1 MNAMGVT
8 CVCQWPVTESRTV
21 QQTVEMLTRRIEVLG
36 AVKAGNFCVDCETYQ
51 STQTINSTKLVHLM
65 HNSEQP
71 LTCFGITDTG
81 ACLITDGQ
89 FEGIMQKLK
98 GFYTPRKSARVES
111 KGQRFELGDFLV
123 KIGIVSIG
131 PHTKGILVEVEYTPC
146 IVVPDCWNLLHEFMQ
161 SFMGNQSPSLPT
173 TLLSKQDMPVTPID
187 TMVQYLEHFNNFKK
201 GSAGR

>member
-1 MNAMGVT
+1 MGVT

-36 AVKAGNFCVDCETYQ
+36 AVKTGNFCVDCETYQ
-51 STQTINSTKLVHLM
+51 SSVPTINSTKLVHLM

-71 LTCFGITDTG
+71 LTCFSITDTG
-81 ACLITDGQ
+81 AFLVADNHL
-89 FEGIMQKLK
+89 EGIMQKLK

-123 KIGIVSIG
+123 KVGIVSIG

-146 IVVPDCWNLLHEFMQ
+146 IIVSDCWNLLSEFMQ
-161 SFMGNQSPSLPT
+161 SFMGNQLPSMPT
-173 TLLSKQDMPVTPID
+173 TLLAKQDLPVTPVD
-187 TMVQYLEHFNNFKK
+187 TMIQYLEHFNNFKK
-201 GSAGR
+201 GPGGR